1 MNKNISDAVRD
12 VCLGMNDVSEVI
24 SRGSPNFRV
33 ANKTFAIYQLNHHG
47 DGRIALWLNSPPG
60 AQKFYVEENQTFY
73 FVPPYVGP
81 RGWLGLNL
89 DKGLDWQIISQ
100 RIHEAYANVAPAKVL
115 ADQPEPV
122 FIEPP
127 SEGIDPAVFDP
138 FQTPELAAV
147 QALIADYCL
156 ALPETSQDQRFG
168 APSFRVGKKTFCT
181 LHFYQGKLELSIWAG
196 GEEQAMRTADP
207 RYRIPQYTGHRGWL
221 NLDIHGQIHKEEIE
235 ALILNSYRHF
245 ALKRMIKALEDISS
259 SMG

>member
-1 MNKNISDAVRD
+1 MSRNISDALREI
-12 VCLGMNDVSEVI
+12 CLGMNDVVEVI

-33 ANKTFAIYQLNHHG
+33 ANKTFAIYQINHHG

-89 DKGLDWQIISQ
+89 DKGLDWQIVSQ
-100 RIHEAYANVAPAKVL
+100 RIFEAYAHTAPTKVL
-115 ADQPEPV
+115 ATQPKPV

-127 SEGIDPAVFDP
+127 TEDIDPAVFDP

-147 QALIADYCL
+147 QALIAEYCL
-156 ALPETSQDQRFG
+156 ALPETSQDQQFG
-168 APSFRVGKKTFCT
+168 APSFRAGKKTFCT
-181 LHFYQGKLELSIWAG
+181 LHFYRGKLELSVWTG

-207 RYRIPQYTGHRGWL
+207 RYRIPQYIGHRGWL
-221 NLDIHGQIHKEEIE
+221 NLDIHAHADKEEVE

-245 ALKRMIKALEDISS
+245 ALKRMIKALENKSS
-259 SMG
+259 SLG